1 MAPQLTPQIAPRALD
16 LRLAGS
22 ERDRCAGDADPEQ
35 RALART
41 ATMYDPPA
49 GADPAKAS
57 AAQAPG
63 SSYPSKAVGEAD
75 RDRAVIPPST
85 DVRSGARSAMALQQL
100 QARGLVSNRAAE
112 KFDRSNDVGY
122 TSHDRGFDRY
132 VGSTSA
138 DGKCLTRDEAS
149 SSSKG
154 EVPRNELDHRTNQQP
169 KSAGFRNP
177 MKDWG
182 PKDLGQLNARANK
195 RSFPSESTVSRKNT
209 DEHWLT
215 KAQPTTRRDESWH
228 QSRGIAVRWDTGS
241 TEASVSRAKA
251 SSANEWH
258 PGAWY
263 GDPASRQE

>member
-1 MAPQLTPQIAPRALD
+1 MSALQRAVG
-16 LRLAGS
+16 RGEVSSKVAA
-22 ERDRCAGDADPEQ
+22 RFRDAD
-35 RALART
+35 
-41 ATMYDPPA
+41 
-49 GADPAKAS
+49 
-57 AAQAPG
+57 
-63 SSYPSKAVGEAD
+63 
-75 RDRAVIPPST
+75 
-85 DVRSGARSAMALQQL
+85 
-100 QARGLVSNRAAE
+100 
-112 KFDRSNDVGY
+112 DVGN
-122 TSHDRGFDRY
+122 SSRDAGFARY
-132 VGSTSA
+132 VGSTSP
-138 DGKCLTRDEAS
+138 DGKRLTRDEAS

-154 EVPRNELDHRTNQQP
+154 EIPRGELDHRTNQAA
-169 KSAGFRNP
+169 KSSGFSNP